1 MVFWGNKSMFGSTNI
16 KGVSKNDDNIEFLE
30 KLCFAIFSL
39 QKLFR
44 KSWQS
49 IQNKFI
55 MKFEQIYKWP
65 DENLTTA
72 LLS

>member
-1 MVFWGNKSMFGSTNI
+1 MFGSTNI
-16 KGVSKNDDNIEFLE
+16 KGVSKNDDNIEFLK
-30 KLCFAIFSL
+30 KLCFAIFSM

-44 KSWQS
+44 KGWQS

-65 DENLTTA
+65 DENLTTV
-72 LLS
+72 LMSLFLYS